1 MHDLEGVWVM
11 DKRQILRE
19 CAENLALLTQLGIS
33 VAAPPMLCLYAAGW
47 LRDRFSLGGWVMAAG
62 LILGIG
68 GGVMS
73 AWRFWLIIRKR
84 FEGKD
89 GRGSGSGKSDGI
101 GGEEH
106 QD

>member
-33 VAAPPMLCLYAAGW
+33 VAAPPLLCLYLADW
-47 LRDRFSLGGWVMAAG
+47 LRDQFSLGGWIMAVG
-62 LILGIG
+62 LVLGIG
-68 GGVMS
+68 GSVTS
-73 AWRFWLIIRKR
+73 VYRFWLMIRKR

>member
-33 VAAPPMLCLYAAGW
+33 VAAPPLLCLYLADW
-47 LRDRFSLGGWVMAAG
+47 LRDQFSLGIWIMAVG
-62 LILGIG
+62 LVLGIG
-68 GGVMS
+68 GSVTS
-73 AWRFWLIIRKR
+73 VYRFWLMIRKR

>member
-1 MHDLEGVWVM
+1 M

-33 VAAPPMLCLYAAGW
+33 VAAPPLLCLYLADW
-47 LRDRFSLGGWVMAAG
+47 LRDQFSLGIWIMAVE
-62 LILGIG
+62 LVLGIG
-68 GGVMS
+68 GGVTS
-73 AWRFWLIIRKR
+73 VYRFWLMIRKR

>member
-1 MHDLEGVWVM
+1 M

-33 VAAPPMLCLYAAGW
+33 VAAPPLLCLYVADW
-47 LRDRFSLGGWVMAAG
+47 LRDQFSLGIWIMAVG
-62 LILGIG
+62 LVLGIG
-68 GGVMS
+68 GGVTS
-73 AWRFWLIIRKR
+73 VYRFWLMIRKR

>member
-1 MHDLEGVWVM
+1 M

-33 VAAPPMLCLYAAGW
+33 VAAPPLLCLYLADW
-47 LRDRFSLGGWVMAAG
+47 LRDQCSLRGWIMAVG
-62 LILGIG
+62 LVLGIG
-68 GGVMS
+68 GGVTS
-73 AWRFWLIIRKR
+73 VYRFWLMIRKR